1 MTLAF
6 YLTDDSLCDD
16 ADGSC
21 RWKDDGCRGGN
32 WKPGKCQGPADRVCC
47 VKDKKD
53 YYGYMKKYWRDDGYR
68 RYKRGFRYG
77 GYRKYYGYGSVST
90 FVKI

>member
-1 MTLAF
+1 M
-6 YLTDDSLCDD
+6 TDDSLCDD

-21 RWKDDGCRGGN
+21 RWKDDGCRGGD

-53 YYGYMKKYWRDDGYR
+53 YYRKMKNYWKDYGYSG
-68 RYKRGFRYG
+68 YKRDYG
-77 GYRKYYGYGSVST
+77 RAAMKYYMGTWLFSWN
-90 FVKI
+90 